1 MWDIILKIHAPDLD
15 APEQEFTIV
24 DGVCNVESETPPT
37 LTRESVRDFFLK
49 LRGTCRRSGEGPK
62 GI

>member
-24 DGVCNVESETPPT
+24 DGVCNVESENTI
-37 LTRESVRDFFLK
+37 DFDA
-49 LRGTCRRSGEGPK
+49 
-62 GI
+62 GIHA